1 MPTPDSP
8 QHHQTAQ
15 RPLVTSYAMAPA
27 IEIRAADGG
36 LLVRIDLITREV
48 YVLDEGDLE
57 EASQIFWQYLRS
69 RVAA

>member
-8 QHHQTAQ
+8 HHQTG

-57 EASQIFWQYLRS
+57 EASPIFWQYLRS